1 MDYLRELPDFIQRLL
16 LRGNNS
22 QDMVIGSGLCC
33 YSFKLN
39 NRISQELYEGS
50 LYISSDLR
58 GELIDVVFVKV
69 ARREDAI
76 KIFRNTTAAN
86 DGVVLKPWRYWF
98 SGEKE
103 FCNLPKDAELRK
115 GIWTLCYDHFEHNL
129 KDWTNLVKG
138 NVGYFDKRK
147 LPIKIGNGCRLKE
160 FWRDSIRELIKGV
173 GRIHSKGLYHG
184 GLRSESNYVFI
195 DKCLKVINIEGDLY
209 EYEFEDGREWQKKA
223 DITDLLGML
232 DNWFESILAGGK
244 RSWLECQHFFDFVN
258 RAKRNKKLD
267 YDEFVKK
274 VAGHPFLLEADDRMR
289 LFDHYETMKSGRTET
304 PPHQENKRNPS
315 RKQKKSVVIKNI
327 KSRIKPRVNYTGD
340 VEDLLRYLRNL
351 YHHYHQH
358 GLAPGS
364 MEDVDRG
371 VTTHFRGFLELL
383 YMHLE
388 LY

>member
-76 KIFRNTTAAN
+76 KIFRNTAAAN

-138 NVGYFDKRK
+138 NVGYYDKLK

-160 FWRDSIRELIKGV
+160 FWRDSIRKLIKGI

-184 GLRSESNYVFI
+184 GLGLESNYVFI
-195 DKCLKVINIEGDLY
+195 DKCLKVINIGGDLY
-209 EYEFEDGREWQKKA
+209 EYEFENGREWQKKA

-232 DNWFESILAGGK
+232 DNCFESILAGGK

-258 RAKRNKKLD
+258 RAKRNKKL
-267 YDEFVKK
+267 E
-274 VAGHPFLLEADDRMR
+274 
-289 LFDHYETMKSGRTET
+289 
-304 PPHQENKRNPS
+304 
-315 RKQKKSVVIKNI
+315 
-327 KSRIKPRVNYTGD
+327 
-340 VEDLLRYLRNL
+340 
-351 YHHYHQH
+351 
-358 GLAPGS
+358 
-364 MEDVDRG
+364 
-371 VTTHFRGFLELL
+371 
-383 YMHLE
+383 
-388 LY
+388 